1 MVIEMLRKLIK
12 TDPTMKSSLM
22 PVIFLMSKSKS
33 SSVLFECASTI
44 TQLTTAPSAIKVA
57 I

>member
-33 SSVLFECASTI
+33 SSVLFESASKI